1 MDFKRD
7 LLKGLSLKPKSIPSL
22 YFYDDKGSEL
32 FQKITKHSDYYLTNA
47 EIEILS
53 RINLPVEAE
62 KIDLIELGPGDGQKG
77 QLVIRGFLDNR
88 VKVNYFPID
97 ISSRAIAQLREN
109 IQPQKNLKIH
119 SVLADYFEGL
129 RLVRKKSKNRALILF
144 LGSNIGNFNVNECQ
158 DFLKHLG
165 DILKPGDFTLI
176 GFDLKKDINI
186 LNRAYNDPEG
196 LTRDFNLNL
205 LDRINRELGGSFDK
219 NKFKH
224 LGSYNQKLGAMESF
238 LISQEKQQVFISQ
251 LDRSFDFEV
260 LEPIHME
267 YSFKYLKSDI
277 EKLASQAGFEICEHF
292 NDSKKYFIDSLWK
305 VPN

>member
-7 LLKGLSLKPKSIPSL
+7 LLKGLSVKPKSIPSL

-53 RINLPVEAE
+53 RINLPVETE

-77 QLVIRGFLDNR
+77 QLVIQGFLNNK

-97 ISSRAIAQLREN
+97 ISRRAIAQLREN
-109 IQPQKNLKIH
+109 VPPQKNLKIH
-119 SVLADYFEGL
+119 SILADYFEGL
-129 RLVRKKSKNRALILF
+129 KLVRRKSKNRALILF

-158 DFLKHLG
+158 DFLNHLG
-165 DILKPGDFTLI
+165 EILNPGDFTLI

-196 LTRDFNLNL
+196 LT
-205 LDRINRELGGSFDK
+205 
-219 NKFKH
+219 
-224 LGSYNQKLGAMESF
+224 
-238 LISQEKQQVFISQ
+238 
-251 LDRSFDFEV
+251 
-260 LEPIHME
+260 
-267 YSFKYLKSDI
+267 
-277 EKLASQAGFEICEHF
+277 
-292 NDSKKYFIDSLWK
+292 
-305 VPN
+305 